1 MTTITTTSSQ
11 SLAVANLYIA
21 LFDRAPD
28 AAGFEFWNASL
39 AQGASLTSVT
49 EKFLTSPEGLAI
61 YPASQ
66 NADQFV
72 TTLYETVF
80 SRSPDAGGLAFWTNV
95 LNNAGGAGSVAA
107 RAAVVTEIIKVV
119 STPMDSKPVGMTDYE
134 FNATV
139 MDREIFANKG
149 ETAIDFA
156 VNLKSNDLALAKEVL
171 ANIGHGA
178 QPVVTSPLPSGGE
191 VTPAPVETSPV
202 APAPTPMPAPA
213 PALPDAPKTLTLT
226 TGTDDFKGGSGNDT
240 FNAPAFYPANSLNT
254 YDRLDGGAGYDTLNV
269 RLTYPFQEA
278 PTITNIEA
286 INVTA
291 STTSVELDLRN
302 SSGFEKVGFVA
313 DRVGPGMTGLIKN
326 VGDAELSVSGQ
337 MAKAGFSGSTA
348 TELSLTLN
356 NAGTASRLTVVDLA
370 QSGAGADGVGAKATS
385 HDITIENTYVEIAET
400 VDSAAVTSVTLHAGG
415 TNVLT
420 LSEAD
425 ARTVKDLTIHGN
437 GAVDLTGRTLSTL
450 ETLQYSDGI
459 LKLKVDALSAT
470 SNIKLGAGDDV
481 IILARGSAKGGV
493 VDGGAGD
500 DRIVMGEVTHFV
512 PRMENPATGDVI
524 NPGVVGTVDTV
535 TGGAGK
541 DTFVFTTS
549 DVSSQAGQV
558 TAIITDFRSAED
570 SIVVTGAGAGAGRL
584 EKADHAA
591 ATLEDLLIAA
601 NDALDGA
608 THYYVGQV
616 QGDAYL
622 VTDID
627 GVGYT
632 NVIKLAGVGM
642 DRIAE
647 VDLIAA

>member
-1 MTTITTTSSQ
+1 MTTINTTSSQ

-28 AAGFEFWNASL
+28 ATGFEFWNTSL
-39 AQGASLTSVT
+39 SEGTPLTTVIG
-49 EKFLTSPEGLAI
+49 KFLTSPEGLAI

-80 SRSPDAGGLAFWTNV
+80 SRSPDAGGLTFWTNV
-95 LNNAGGAGSVAA
+95 LNNAGGAASVSA
-107 RAAVVTEIIKVV
+107 RATVVTEIIKVV
-119 STPMDSKPVGMTDYE
+119 STPMDARPVGMTDDE

-139 MDREIFANKG
+139 MDREIFAKKG
-149 ETAIDFA
+149 DAAIDFA
-156 VNLKSNDLALAKEVL
+156 VNLKSNDLVLAKEVL
-171 ANIGHGA
+171 ANIAVGTESVM
-178 QPVVTSPLPSGGE
+178 PSPLPSGSE
-191 VTPAPVETSPV
+191 VSPAPVETSPA
-202 APAPTPMPAPA
+202 APAPTPTPAV
-213 PALPDAPKTLTLT
+213 PDAPKTFTLT
-226 TGTDDFKGGSGNDT
+226 TGTDDVQGGSGNDT

-269 RLTYPFQEA
+269 RLTYPFQELPA
-278 PTITNIEA
+278 ITSIENV
-286 INVTA
+286 NVT
-291 STTSVELDLRN
+291 SLTTSVELDLRN
-302 SSGFEKVGFVA
+302 STGVEKVSFVNEG
-313 DRVGPGMTGLIKN
+313 VGAGMTGLIKN
-326 VGDAELSVSGQ
+326 VGDAALLVSGP
-337 MAKAGFSGSTA
+337 MGRAGFTGSTA
-348 TELSLTLN
+348 TELALTLK
-356 NAGTASRLTVVDLA
+356 NAGTASKLTVVDLA
-370 QSGAGADGVGAKATS
+370 QSGAGNDGVGAKATS
-385 HDITIENTYVEIAET
+385 HDIYLENTYVEIAET
-400 VDSAAVTSVTLHAGG
+400 VGSAAVTSVTLHAGG

-425 ARTVKDLTIHGN
+425 ARTVKELTIHGN
-437 GAVDLTGRTLSTL
+437 GAIDLTGRALSTL

-459 LKLKVDALSAT
+459 IKLKVDALSAT

-481 IILARGSAKGGV
+481 IILTRGSAEGGI

-512 PRMENPATGDVI
+512 PRMENPATGEVLD
-524 NPGVVGTVDTV
+524 PGVVGTVDTV

-558 TAIITDFRSAED
+558 TAVITDFRSAED
-570 SIVVTGAGAGAGRL
+570 SIVVTGAGAGAERL

-608 THYYVGQV
+608 IHYYVGQV

-627 GVGYT
+627 GIGYT

-647 VDLIAA
+647 ADLLAA

>member
-1 MTTITTTSSQ
+1 MTTINTTSSQ

-28 AAGFEFWNASL
+28 AAGFEFWNTEL
-39 AQGASLTSVT
+39 NQGATFASVAG
-49 EKFLTSPEGLAI
+49 KFLTSPEGLAI

-66 NADQFV
+66 TADQFV

-80 SRSPDAGGLAFWTNV
+80 GRSPDAGGLAFWTSV
-95 LNNAGGAGSVAA
+95 LNNAGGTASVAA

-119 STPMDSKPVGMTDYE
+119 STPMDAKPVGMTDAE

-139 MDREIFANKG
+139 MDREIFARKG
-149 ETAIDFA
+149 EVGIDFA
-156 VNLKSNDLALAKEVL
+156 VNLQSNDLALAKEVL
-171 ANIGHGA
+171 ANLAIGTK
-178 QPVVTSPLPSGGE
+178 PVVPSPLPSGSE
-191 VTPAPVETSPV
+191 VAPAPVDTSPV
-202 APAPTPMPAPA
+202 APTPTPMPAPA
-213 PALPDAPKTLTLT
+213 PALPDAPKTSTLT
-226 TGTDDFKGGSGNDT
+226 TGTDDIKGGSGNDT

-278 PTITNIEA
+278 PTITNIES
-286 INVTA
+286 INVT
-291 STTSVELDLRN
+291 SLTTSVELDLRN
-302 SSGFEKVGFVA
+302 STGFEKVSFVNDGA
-313 DRVGPGMTGLIKN
+313 GAGMTGLIKN
-326 VGDAELSVSGQ
+326 VGDAALSVSGP
-337 MAKAGFSGSTA
+337 MAKAGFTGSTA
-348 TELSLTLN
+348 TELMLTLKD
-356 NAGTASRLTVVDLA
+356 AGTASKLTVVDLA
-370 QSGAGADGVGAKATS
+370 QSGAGANGVGAKATS

-400 VDSAAVTSVTLHAGG
+400 VGSAAVTSVTLHAGG

-425 ARTVKDLTIHGN
+425 ARTVKELTIHGN
-437 GAVDLTGRTLSTL
+437 GAVDLTGRALSTL

-459 LKLKVDALSAT
+459 IKLKVDALSAT

-481 IILARGSAKGGV
+481 IILTRGSAEGGI

-512 PRMENPATGDVI
+512 PRMENPATGEVL

-558 TAIITDFRSAED
+558 TAVITDFRTADD

-591 ATLEDLLIAA
+591 ATLDDLLIAA
-601 NDALDGA
+601 NTALNG
-608 THYYVGQV
+608 TIHYYVGQV

-627 GVGYT
+627 GAGYT

-642 DRIAE
+642 DAIA
-647 VDLIAA
+647 DTNLLAA